1 MGNGGKSNSIRFLRI
16 LLKPP
21 AKFVKTRPFQL
32 LRLYAGNFESRM
44 RSLLGIWTHKLC
56 FHPGEGFPKKA
67 YTDFPFPP
75 RSNNSRNVIRKGRR
89 RRRGR
94 RGRRGRRREYFRRR
108 KQRKTLSVSP
118 PLSSTYYVAQYKGG
132 RGEKNTWPEGR
143 TKSFSPLSFRGG
155 CFEVGEKFLWR
166 GKCPLPHFLGLK

>member
-89 RRRGR
+89 RRR
-94 RGRRGRRREYFRRR
+94 REYFRRR

-118 PLSSTYYVAQYKGG
+118 PLSPTMWHSTRGAGG

-166 GKCPLPHFLGLK
+166 GKGPSPMPPLLHFLGLK